1 MTDRCAEHIDVE
13 FVPDGVERQNLE
25 RSWGEDAGIVDQ
37 ETQAAITESVRHP
50 AGPGFHG
57 LLFGDVADGQADT
70 PAGDLLQI
78 LDLRMGRSRAED
90 DIAFGGKPERDIA
103 AEATARASD
112 RGRAA
117 RMFGCR

>member
-1 MTDRCAEHIDVE
+1 
-13 FVPDGVERQNLE
+13 VPDGVERQNLE
-25 RSWGEDAGIVDQ
+25 RSWGEDTGIVDQ
-37 ETQAAITESVRHP
+37 EIQAAIAESVRHP

-78 LDLRMGRSRAED
+78 LDLRRADGRAED

-103 AEATARASD
+103 AEATARAGD
-112 RGRAA
+112 RGGSAP
-117 RMFGCR
+117 MFGLFLATSTLRRTS